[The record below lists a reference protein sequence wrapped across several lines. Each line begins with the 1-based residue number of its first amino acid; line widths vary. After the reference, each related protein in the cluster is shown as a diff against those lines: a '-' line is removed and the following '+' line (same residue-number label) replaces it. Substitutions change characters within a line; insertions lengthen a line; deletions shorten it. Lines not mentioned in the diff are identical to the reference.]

1 MAKEKNVVENPE
13 INEENI
19 PEVPAD
25 EQKPAKKKIFTKEN
39 LKKAGKT
46 VGLIGIGALATVSAI
61 VGVDLMKSKK
71 AGSADADLGDFSDL
85 GSDDGSES

>member
-1 MAKEKNVVENPE
+1 MAKEKIVENPE

-71 AGSADADLGDFSDL
+71 AGAANAELEDFSDL